1 MRLEVSVAS
10 LVTRRNGITL
20 YCRENDVRS
29 HRVRF
34 VLIEKAAPTHLVM
47 IDRLALTTE
56 DLLGLNPYQSIP
68 TLTDRDLV
76 LYNDQVIMEYLDE
89 RYPHP
94 PLLPADPAQRA
105 QIRMLAYRMDRD
117 WYELAPILDARG
129 DGEAQR
135 AARKKLSDELT
146 EVAPLFSKYAFAN
159 EDLTLADCVI
169 APLLW
174 RLPYWRV
181 DLLPAAANIKRYGER
196 VFAREGFQKSLTP
209 AERLLRS

>member
-1 MRLEVSVAS
+1 MAS

-20 YCRENDVRS
+20 YCRENDARS
-29 HRVRF
+29 QRVRF
-34 VLIEKAAPTHLVM
+34 VLIEKAAPMHLVM
-47 IDRLALTTE
+47 LDRLALTTE

-94 PLLPADPAQRA
+94 PLFPADPAQRA
-105 QIRMLAYRMDRD
+105 QIRMLIYRMDRD
-117 WYELAPILDARG
+117 WYELTPVLDARG
-129 DGEAQR
+129 DSDAQQ
-135 AARKKLSDELT
+135 AARKKLADELT
-146 EVAPLFSKYAFAN
+146 EVAPLFTKYAFAN
-159 EDLTLADCVI
+159 EEFTLADCVL

-174 RLPYWRV
+174 RLPYWRIE
-181 DLLPAAANIKRYGER
+181 LPSAAANLKRYSER
-196 VFAREGFQKSLTP
+196 VFARDGFQKSLTP

>member
-1 MRLEVSVAS
+1 MAS
-10 LVTRRNGITL
+10 LITRRNGITL
-20 YCRENDVRS
+20 YCRENDSRS
-29 HRVRF
+29 HRVRL

-47 IDRLALTTE
+47 LDRLALTTE
-56 DLLGLNPYQSIP
+56 DLLALNPYQSIP

-105 QIRMLAYRMDRD
+105 QIRMLVYRMDRD
-117 WYELAPILDARG
+117 WYELAPILDVRE
-129 DGEAQR
+129 DSDAQQ

-146 EVAPLFSKYAFAN
+146 AVAPLFAKYAFAN
-159 EDLTLADCVI
+159 EEFTLADCVI

-174 RLPYWRV
+174 RLRYWRV
-181 DLLPAAANIKRYGER
+181 ELPPAAANLQRYGER
-196 VFAREGFQKSLTP
+196 IFARDGFQKSLTS
-209 AERLLRS
+209 AECLLRS

>member
-1 MRLEVSVAS
+1 MAS

-20 YCRENDVRS
+20 YCRESDARS

-34 VLIEKAAPTHLVM
+34 VLIEKAAPAHLVM
-47 IDRLALTTE
+47 IDRLALSAE

-76 LYNDQVIMEYLDE
+76 LYHDQVIMEYLDE

-94 PLLPADPAQRA
+94 PLLPADPTQRA
-105 QIRMLAYRMDRD
+105 QIRMLMYRMDRD
-117 WYELAPILDARG
+117 WYDLLPILDARG
-129 DGEAQR
+129 DGEAQQ
-135 AARKKLSDELT
+135 AARKKLAAELT
-146 EVAPLFSKYAFAN
+146 ELAPLFARFAFAN
-159 EDLTLADCVI
+159 GEFTLADCVI

-174 RLPYWRV
+174 RLPYWQV
-181 DLLPAAANIKRYGER
+181 DLPPAAANIQRYGER
-196 VFAREGFQKSLTP
+196 IFARDGFQKSLTS